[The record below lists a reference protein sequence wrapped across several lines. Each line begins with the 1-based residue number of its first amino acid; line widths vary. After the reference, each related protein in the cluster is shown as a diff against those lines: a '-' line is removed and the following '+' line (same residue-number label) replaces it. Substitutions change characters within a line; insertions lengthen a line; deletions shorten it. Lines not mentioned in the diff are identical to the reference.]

1 LFVINSLFIQCK
13 GYFVYLEAGDSIL
26 KGGTP
31 RGAGGTR
38 GGVVVGSTY
47 KQKIK
52 TQTYTE
58 KKYLY
63 KRKNKI
69 QKQNKKPK
77 QKRQR

>member
-1 LFVINSLFIQCK
+1 V
-13 GYFVYLEAGDSIL
+13 DSI
-26 KGGTP
+26 KRGTG

-63 KRKNKI
+63 TRKNKI
-69 QKQNKKPK
+69 KKQDKKPK

>member
-1 LFVINSLFIQCK
+1 MQGIFCLFRGGRFNIKRGK
-13 GYFVYLEAGDSIL
+13 G
-26 KGGTP
+26 